1 MSSVPNTSPTRL
13 REKVRTDRGLLDAL
27 LDEIRVAHVG
37 IVDDGGCPVVLPT
50 AVARDGDRLLLHGST
65 GSPWLRR
72 AAGGA
77 DVCVTVTAVDGLVV
91 ARSAFES
98 SIHYRSAVLFGRCA
112 PVPEDDKERALD
124 RLTDA
129 LIPGRVGELRRPT
142 ARELAATVVLAMP
155 IGRWS
160 MKVSAAPPEDP
171 AEDVAG
177 DAWAGVVPVRR
188 RYGDPVPAPDL
199 RDGVPVPPSVRSL
212 AGAPVR
218 L

>member
-1 MSSVPNTSPTRL
+1 VSSSPNTSPTRL
-13 REKVRTDRGLLDAL
+13 REKVRTDRGSLDAL
-27 LDEIRVAHVG
+27 LDEVRVAHVG
-37 IVDDGGCPVVLPT
+37 IVDDSGSPVVLPV

-72 AAGGA
+72 AAAGVDA
-77 DVCVTVTAVDGLVV
+77 CVTVTTVEALVV

-112 PVPEDDKERALD
+112 PVPEQVKERALD

-129 LIPGRVGELRRPT
+129 LIPGRVSELRRPT
-142 ARELAATVVLAMP
+142 PKELAATVVLAMP
-155 IGRWS
+155 IERWS
-160 MKVSAAPPEDP
+160 MKMSAAPPDDP
-171 AEDVAG
+171 PEDVAG

-188 RYGDPVPAPDL
+188 RYDDPVPAPDL
-199 RDGVPVPPSVRSL
+199 RDGVPLPPSVRSL
-212 AGAPVR
+212 SAAPVR